1 MKLTYKG
8 TEERVFPALGIVK
21 PGDEVDAPENFAHPD
36 FVAGGASKPNSKK
49 AEFNPNAKDGDKD
62 GFVQDGTIH
71 ERPVKPS
78 AAPDTKLGE

>member
-21 PGDEVDAPENFAHPD
+21 PGEEIDAPDDFAHPD
-36 FVAGGASKPNSKK
+36 FVAGGAAKPVSSK
-49 AEFNPNAKDGDKD
+49 AEFKPNDKDGDKD

-71 ERPVKPS
+71 ERPAKPS
-78 AAPDTKLGE
+78 AASDTKTGE